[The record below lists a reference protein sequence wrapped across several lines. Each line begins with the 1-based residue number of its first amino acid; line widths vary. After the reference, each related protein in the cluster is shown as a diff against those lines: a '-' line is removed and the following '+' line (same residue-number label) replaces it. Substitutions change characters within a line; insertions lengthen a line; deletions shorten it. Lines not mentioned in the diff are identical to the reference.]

1 MRCSSHPRPS
11 SSRFDRPKPST
22 RCYLDNNAPKA
33 GYLFSGHGKRPYDLY
48 RWSRIFF
55 PSSSTLIMS
64 HVTGID
70 TVEDKYDEKNVYTQ
84 DVTDHVEILRPDEEH
99 HIKQ

>member
-1 MRCSSHPRPS
+1 
-11 SSRFDRPKPST
+11 
-22 RCYLDNNAPKA
+22 
-33 GYLFSGHGKRPYDLY
+33 
-48 RWSRIFF
+48 
-55 PSSSTLIMS
+55 MS